1 MAPYLDIS
9 RLPETLKKTSA
20 DAGFALSGC
29 DLCSFRSFD
38 LAGMDAFLEEQK
50 ISGIIMHGS
59 SFISNEDV
67 LDNVRDLSI
76 PVVLVFASLND
87 LLRQHLPG
95 SYCDL
100 PEGWELGLRY
110 LKKIGHRRIGV
121 VAPFIRGCGFRE
133 YQSLLSHIGL
143 DNSAELLPKT
153 ALFTQL
159 ENKNRPQEYAEQ
171 INQEVLRM
179 LGLAKPPSV
188 FYCFNDYWALPVYA
202 TLNKLGLRIPGDVA
216 VLGFTSSLDCE
227 SLAPPLTSIGMDI
240 QQVYT
245 HAVSLIEQQK
255 NIPTI
260 MKIELPLHKRS
271 ST

>member
-121 VAPFIRGCGFRE
+121 VAPYIRGCGFQE